1 MRSLIS
7 VGILAAILLT
17 TSSANAKVIIPHAA
31 VAKKGEET
39 KLYVATFS
47 ADWCNACEGMPD
59 IIKKLRDEGF
69 SVYKFDFDG
78 HRLARLKL
86 AVKRPPTMI
95 IMNKGR
101 VIKRFVGA
109 PEKFVKELRE
119 LLQELRV
126 REITPPNYLLG

>member
-1 MRSLIS
+1 
-7 VGILAAILLT
+7 
-17 TSSANAKVIIPHAA
+17 
-31 VAKKGEET
+31 
-39 KLYVATFS
+39 VATFS
-47 ADWCNACEGMPD
+47 AGWCESCEDMPN
-59 IIKKLRDEGF
+59 IVKRLREEGF

-119 LLQELRV
+119 LLQRLKA
-126 REITPPNYLLG
+126 REKAITTSPDYLLG